1 MNPDLIENNP
11 NPEKV
16 APSSPSSRAITIFLV
31 TVIALQIIVS
41 LVTFPFLP
49 DRVPIHWNAAGQVD
63 GYASKWFSLVF
74 YPLMS
79 IGIVVLVRG
88 LMAISPK
95 LNNQGQRTNL
105 KFANIVIA
113 GVALLFLILQLAA
126 TAIALHMPV
135 DMTFVIDLAVA
146 LLFIVLGNFMGKIR
160 RNLSGIGIRTPWT
173 LANDTV
179 WERTHRLGGWLFVAV
194 GLLNVVL
201 SFIPNLR
208 IFGLVGGVL
217 LVVVVTTVYSYV
229 VYQRVVTH
237 GNVPL
242 SSPFDQ
248 ER

>member
-1 MNPDLIENNP
+1 MNPDSIEN

-16 APSSPSSRAITIFLV
+16 APSSTSSRATTIFLLA
-31 TVIALQIIVS
+31 VIALQIIVS

-63 GYASKWFSLVF
+63 GYASKWFNLLF

-95 LNNQGQRTNL
+95 LDRQGQR
-105 KFANIVIA
+105 ANTSIASIVIA
-113 GVALLFLILQLAA
+113 GVVLLFLIIQLAS
-126 TAIALHMPV
+126 TAIALNMPV
-135 DMTFVIDLAVA
+135 DMTFVITLA
-146 LLFIVLGNFMGKIR
+146 LSILFIVIGNFLGKVR

-194 GLLNVVL
+194 GLLGIVC
-201 SFIPNLR
+201 SFIPALR
-208 IFGLVGGVL
+208 LPVVIGGIL
-217 LVVVVTTVYSYV
+217 LVSIITIIYSYV

-237 GNVPL
+237 GDESL
-242 SSPFDQ
+242 SPPFD
-248 ER
+248 RRS

>member
-1 MNPDLIENNP
+1 MNPDSTEN

-16 APSSPSSRAITIFLV
+16 APSSTSSRAITIFLLA
-31 TVIALQIIVS
+31 VIALQIIVS

-63 GYASKWFSLVF
+63 GYASKWFNLVF

-88 LMAISPK
+88 LMAISPR
-95 LNNQGQRTNL
+95 LDRQGQRTNL

-126 TAIALHMPV
+126 TAIALNMPV
-135 DMTFVIDLAVA
+135 DMTFVITLALS
-146 LLFIVLGNFMGKIR
+146 LLFIVMGNFLGKIR

-194 GLLNVVL
+194 GLLGLVC
-201 SFIPNLR
+201 SFIPALR
-208 IFGLVGGVL
+208 LISILGGVL
-217 LVVVVTTVYSYV
+217 LVSVITVVYSYI
-229 VYQRVVTH
+229 VYQRVASP
-237 GNVPL
+237 GREPL
-242 SSPFDQ
+242 SPPFDQ
-248 ER
+248 GG

>member
-1 MNPDLIENNP
+1 MSHGFTDN

-16 APSSPSSRAITIFLV
+16 APSSSSSRAITIFLL
-31 TVIALQIIVS
+31 TVIVLQIIVS

-63 GYASKWFSLVF
+63 GYASKWFGLIF

-79 IGIVVLVRG
+79 IGIIVLVRG
-88 LMAISPK
+88 LIAISPR
-95 LNNQGQRTNL
+95 LSHQGQRTNL
-105 KFANIVIA
+105 KFANVVIA
-113 GVALLFLILQLAA
+113 GVVLLFLILQLAA

-135 DMTFVIDLAVA
+135 DMTFVINLAIS
-146 LLFIVLGNFMGKIR
+146 LLFIVMGNFMGKIR

-194 GLLNVVL
+194 GLLNLVF
-201 SFIPNLR
+201 SFIPSVR
-208 IFGLVGGVL
+208 FYGLLGGVL
-217 LVVVVTTVYSYV
+217 LIVVITTVYSYV

-237 GNVPL
+237 GNAPL
-242 SSPFDQ
+242 SPPFNQ
-248 ER
+248 GE